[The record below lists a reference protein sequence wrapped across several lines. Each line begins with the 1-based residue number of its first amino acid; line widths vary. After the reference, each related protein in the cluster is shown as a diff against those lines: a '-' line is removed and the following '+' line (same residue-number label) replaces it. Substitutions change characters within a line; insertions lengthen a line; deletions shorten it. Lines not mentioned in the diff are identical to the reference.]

1 MAETLFL
8 ADFSVIRPDPGLILW
23 TSLIFLI
30 VWGLLAKFA
39 FRPIQE
45 ALKKREY
52 DIQSALDEA
61 KKAREEISNMKAE
74 NDQLLAE
81 AREERA
87 NILKE
92 AKLHKDTIITEAKN
106 KAKEE
111 AQKIVTAAKQDIDNQ
126 RMAVI
131 TDLKNQ
137 LGVMA
142 LEIAEQVIRKELK
155 GNNEQEGFVKKLV
168 DEVELS

>member
-8 ADFSVIRPDPGLILW
+8 ADFSVIKPDPGLILW

-52 DIQSALDEA
+52 DIQNALDEA
-61 KKAREEISNMKAE
+61 KKAREEISNMQAE
-74 NDQLLAE
+74 NDRLLAE

-92 AKLHKDTIITEAKN
+92 AKSHKDSIINEAKS

-111 AQKIVTAAKQDIDNQ
+111 AQKIVTAARQDIENQ

-137 LGVMA
+137 LGIMA

-155 GNNEQEGFVKKLV
+155 GDAEQEAYVKKLV
-168 DEVELS
+168 DDVELN

>member
-8 ADFSVIRPDPGLILW
+8 ADFSVIKPDPGLILW

-52 DIQSALDEA
+52 DIQNALDEA
-61 KKAREEISNMKAE
+61 KKAREEISNMQAE
-74 NDQLLAE
+74 NDRLLAE

-92 AKLHKDTIITEAKN
+92 AKAHKDSIINEAKA

-111 AQKIVTAAKQDIDNQ
+111 ANKLVVAARQDIENQ
-126 RMAVI
+126 RMAVV

-155 GNNEQEGFVKKLV
+155 GNAEQEQFVNKLV
-168 DEVELS
+168 DDVELN

>member
-1 MAETLFL
+1 MAEVLFL
-8 ADFSVIRPDPGLILW
+8 ADFSVIKPDPGLILW

-39 FRPIQE
+39 FKPIQE

-52 DIQSALDEA
+52 DIQNALDEA
-61 KKAREEISNMKAE
+61 KKARLEIANMQAE
-74 NDQLLAE
+74 NEMLLAQ

-87 NILKE
+87 QILKE
-92 AKLHKDTIITEAKN
+92 AKDHKDQIVNEAKN

-111 AQKIVTAAKQDIDNQ
+111 AQKIVAAARLDIENQ
-126 RMAVI
+126 RMAVV
-131 TDLKNQ
+131 TDLKNK

-142 LEIAEQVIRKELK
+142 LEIAEQVIRKELQ
-155 GNNEQEGFVKKLV
+155 GNAEQEKFVNKLV
-168 DEVELS
+168 DEVELN

>member
-8 ADFSVIRPDPGLILW
+8 ADFSVIKPDPGLILW
-23 TSLIFLI
+23 TTVIFLL

-39 FRPIQE
+39 FHPIQD

-61 KKAREEISNMKAE
+61 KKAREEISNMHAE
-74 NDQLLAE
+74 NDRLLAE

-92 AKLHKDTIITEAKN
+92 AKAHKDSIVNEAKA

-111 AQKIVTAAKQDIDNQ
+111 AQKIVKAARQDIENQ
-126 RMAVI
+126 RMAVV

-137 LGVMA
+137 LGIMA

-155 GNNEQEGFVKKLV
+155 GDSEQEAYVKKLV
-168 DEVELS
+168 DDVELN

>member
-8 ADFSVIRPDPGLILW
+8 ADFSVIKPDPGLILW

-52 DIQSALDEA
+52 DIQSALDES
-61 KKAREEISNMKAE
+61 KKAREEIASMQAE
-74 NDQLLAE
+74 NDKLLAE

-87 NILKE
+87 QILKE
-92 AKLHKDTIITEAKN
+92 AKAHKDAIIKD
-106 KAKEE
+106 AKEE
-111 AQKIVTAAKQDIDNQ
+111 AKTVAKKMIEDAKMSIDNQ
-126 RMAVI
+126 RMAVV

-155 GNNEQEGFVKKLV
+155 GDAEQEAFVNKLV
-168 DEVELS
+168 DDVELN